1 MLKVISLNFVLPCSG
16 EHGLKNKKKNMAK
29 IIQSYW
35 GKSKS
40 GSLTPV
46 KSHTKNT
53 TKGKSSPSK
62 GKKRK

>member
-1 MLKVISLNFVLPCSG
+1 
-16 EHGLKNKKKNMAK
+16 MAK
-29 IIQSYW
+29 MIQSYW
-35 GKSKS
+35 RKSKS

-53 TKGKSSPSK
+53 TKGKPSPSK